1 MTRSSFSSG
10 QSRPVC
16 ARRGPGAAPHVPIN
30 DWLNYMYSTII
41 QETDSDEADCNEL
54 TDEEIV
60 ARVCLGGRAVF
71 ESIVRRHGRRLHRM
85 VCSIVRNSVEAE
97 DIVQETFTRA
107 LATLSQYSGS
117 GRFAGWLT
125 RIAVHEALGRKRQQ
139 QRISVEHWESEDGEV
154 SRAVLDV
161 ARRGG
166 DPESCASNK
175 ELGTLLERAIARL
188 PRHFRVVFQLRALE
202 ELSTLETARHL
213 GIPPQTVK
221 TRFHRAKLLLRD
233 QLSDH
238 FDEDG
243 GAASRAGRCT
253 PDPLVWQH
261 RESVIARGAVSPTR
275 GSASMHR
282 QPPWRR
288 SSSARLHG

>member
-1 MTRSSFSSG
+1 MDSTT
-10 QSRPVC
+10 
-16 ARRGPGAAPHVPIN
+16 IN
-30 DWLNYMYSTII
+30 EK
-41 QETDSDEADCNEL
+41 ETEEADCSEL

-60 ARVCLGGRAVF
+60 ARVCQGGCAMF

-97 DIVQETFTRA
+97 DVVQETFARA

-139 QRISVEHWESEDGEV
+139 QRISVEHWESDDGEV

-161 ARRGG
+161 ARSGG

-175 ELGTLLERAIARL
+175 ELGKLLERAIAHL

-221 TRFHRAKLLLRD
+221 TRFHRAKLLLRE

-238 FDEDG
+238 LDEDG
-243 GAASRAGRCT
+243 DAASRADRCT
-253 PDPLVWQH
+253 PGTPVWHH
-261 RESVIARGAVSPTR
+261 RESVIARGAAPRTR
-275 GSASMHR
+275 GGATMHR

-288 SSSARLHG
+288 SSSARLQG